1 MSCFEVPIYECDMT
15 CNCEVLMLRLASG
28 FKGEMRCGNLTF
40 SAISLGSA
48 RRVGKEAHRATA
60 ILLPHNSP
68 VRHKLAH
75 LPKVESVF
83 S

>member
-1 MSCFEVPIYECDMT
+1 MSCFEVPVCECDIT
-15 CNCEVLMLRLASG
+15 CHCEVLMLSLAFG
-28 FKGEMRCGNLTF
+28 FKGEMRCGNFTF

-48 RRVGKEAHRATA
+48 RRVGKEAHRAIA

-68 VRHKLAH
+68 VKHKLAH